1 MMKKWTCII
10 LIFLILLTGCHS
22 NNQPLSDKQF
32 CLDTIVQITLY
43 ESQSQDVLEGCF
55 DICNNSELIFSATD
69 PKSELYQI
77 NHSTNKLEMQTI
89 SDELYEVIAA
99 GLYYSELSHG
109 KFDIT
114 VGSVSSLWDFKTDS
128 PSLPDKEALQQA
140 CQHVSYHNIVL
151 EKNKIAFLDSETM
164 IDLGA
169 IAKGYIADQ
178 IKNYLLDQ
186 KVNSA
191 LINLGGNIL
200 CVGQK
205 NNDCFTIGLTDP
217 LAPDSSI
224 ISLEIEDRSVV
235 TSGTY
240 QRYFEYD
247 GKIYHHLLDPQT
259 GYSYDNDL
267 ASVTIISESS
277 LQGDALSTVC
287 FALGKAE
294 GIKLLNSMDDVYG
307 CFIDNDDHI
316 TYSTGFE
323 KQFVK

>member
-1 MMKKWTCII
+1 MKKMICII
-10 LIFLILLTGCHS
+10 LIFLILLSGCCQ
-22 NNQPLSDKQF
+22 NNQPMSDKQF

-43 ESQSQDVLEGCF
+43 DSQSKNILEGCF
-55 DICNNSELIFSATD
+55 DICNDSELTFSATN

-89 SDELYEVIAA
+89 SDELYEVIEA

-128 PSLPDKEALQQA
+128 PSLPDEEKLQAA
-140 CQHVSYHNIVL
+140 CQHVSYRNIIL
-151 EKNKIAFLDSETM
+151 QENKIAFLDTQTM

-178 IKNYLLDQ
+178 IKSYLQ
-186 KVNSA
+186 SKKVNNA

-200 CVGQK
+200 CVGNK
-205 NNDCFTIGLTDP
+205 NNEKFTIGLTDP
-217 LAPDSSI
+217 LAPDQSI
-224 ISLEIEDRSVV
+224 LTLKLEDRSVV

-247 GKIYHHLLDPQT
+247 GKIYHHLLNPLT
-259 GYSYDNDL
+259 GYSYDNGL
-267 ASVTIISESS
+267 SSVTIVSSSS

-287 FALGKAE
+287 FSLGITE
-294 GIKLLNSMDDVYG
+294 GIKLLDSIDNVYG
-307 CFIDNDDHI
+307 CFIDNENNM
-316 TYSTGFE
+316 TYSSGFE
-323 KQFVK
+323 ENFVK